1 MSGVAGD
8 VVQNGLST
16 VEVLIEESLF
26 LDNSVIVDVGGSS
39 VGFYSK
45 LTSVSLTGFNPLLS

>member
-1 MSGVAGD
+1 VSGVAGD
-8 VVQNGLST
+8 VVQDGLST

-26 LDNSVIVDVGGSS
+26 LDNSVVVDVGGSS
-39 VGFYSK
+39 IGFDSR